1 MCVLESQELER
12 MKRES
17 ESQEK
22 QVTDLLHE
30 RDILGKALMRG
41 DERSKQQVELV
52 DMHKGQALT
61 LSKASESCFL

>member
-1 MCVLESQELER
+1 